1 MSRQDAITASTTVD
15 ALFDTQIQ
23 NQSVSVSWNFPVAF
37 TRDLFN
43 PENTVLART
52 ITGSSPGKC
61 HRVLM
66 FFDEGVVAANKQLPA
81 DIKNYCAHFKT
92 QINLV
97 CEPVG
102 MPAGEIIKN
111 DLHYIERMQK
121 IVHEYRID
129 RHSYIIAIGGGAL
142 LDAAGLVAATS
153 HRGIRHIRI
162 PTTVLS
168 QNDSGIGVK
177 NGVNLFGQKNYVGT
191 FAPPFAV
198 LNDYNFIDTL
208 PDREKI
214 AGMAEAVKVGLI
226 RDIEFFHWLEKSAD
240 ELITFEPTAMRYMI
254 RRCAELHMHQISK
267 GGDPF
272 ETGSA
277 RPLDFGHWAAH
288 KLEILTKHRLRHGE
302 AVAIGMA
309 LDTRYSVACG
319 LLPAGDDER
328 VCFLLE
334 HLGFKLWH
342 SSLLMENSSGQL
354 ELLAGLQDF
363 REHLGGELTITL
375 LQQLG
380 IGIEVNKMDN
390 ELVAQSLA
398 WLKARHEE
406 SPL

>member
-1 MSRQDAITASTTVD
+1 MSRQDTFSTSASVD
-15 ALFDTQIQ
+15 TEFETHIQ
-23 NQSVSVSWNFPVAF
+23 NQSVTVTWNFPVAF

-43 PENTVLART
+43 SRNTVLANA
-52 ITGSSPGKC
+52 ISAPSPGKR
-61 HRVLM
+61 HRILV
-66 FFDEGVVAANKQLPA
+66 FVDEGVVEANRQLA
-81 DIKNYCAHFKT
+81 DDIESYCEHFAS
-92 QINLV
+92 QIELV
-97 CEPVG
+97 CEPVA
-102 MPAGEIIKN
+102 MPAGEVIKN

-121 IVHEYRID
+121 IVHEHRID

-142 LDAAGLVAATS
+142 LDAVGLVAAIS

-162 PTTVLS
+162 PTTVLA

-198 LNDYNFIDTL
+198 LNDYNFIETL
-208 PDREKI
+208 PQREKI

-226 RDIEFFHWLEKSAD
+226 RDAEFFHWLERSAD
-240 ELITFEPTAMRYMI
+240 ELITFEPIAMRHMI
-254 RRCAELHMHQISK
+254 RRCAELHMHQISH

-309 LDTRYSVACG
+309 LDTRYSVASG

-342 SSLLMENSSGQL
+342 SSLQMENSSGQL

-375 LQQLG
+375 LKALG
-380 IGIEVNKMDN
+380 TGIEVNHMDN
-390 ELVAQSLA
+390 KLVADSLV
-398 WLKARHEE
+398 WLLARHEE

>member
-1 MSRQDAITASTTVD
+1 MSRQDAISASTSPAAV
-15 ALFDTQIQ
+15 FDTHIQ
-23 NQSVSVSWNFPVAF
+23 NQAVTVTWNFPVAF

-43 PENTVLART
+43 QNNPVLART
-52 ITGSSPGKC
+52 ISDSEPDKC
-61 HRVLM
+61 HSILVII
-66 FFDEGVVAANKQLPA
+66 DEGVVAANTQLSG
-81 DIKNYCAHFKT
+81 DIKAYCDHFAS

-97 CEPVG
+97 CEPLT
-102 MPAGEIIKN
+102 MPAGEVIKN

-121 IVHEYRID
+121 IVHEHRID

-142 LDAAGLVAATS
+142 LDAVGLVAAIS

-168 QNDSGIGVK
+168 QNDSGVGVK

-191 FAPPFAV
+191 FAPPYAV
-198 LNDYNFIDTL
+198 LSDYQFIETL
-208 PDREKI
+208 PEREKI
-214 AGMAEAVKVGLI
+214 SGMAEAVKVGLI
-226 RDIEFFHWLEKSAD
+226 RDTEFFNWLEKSAD
-240 ELITFEPTAMRYMI
+240 ELITFEPAAMRHMI
-254 RRCAELHMHQISK
+254 RRCAELHMHQIAK

-309 LDTRYSVACG
+309 LDTRYSVVSG

-342 SSLLMENSSGQL
+342 SSLLMRNSTGQL

-375 LQQLG
+375 LQSLG
-380 IGIEVNKMDN
+380 TGIEVNHMDN
-390 ELVAQSLA
+390 NLVAESLT
-398 WLKARHEE
+398 WLQARHEE